1 MNNKRR
7 MKWIA
12 RVMALAL
19 TGTLMLG
26 GAAAVK
32 PVTAYAAGSSIIETT
47 PKTGKLTI
55 EKKNANGS
63 AELPG
68 ATFEIY
74 KVMSLTPGEN
84 PGEYASYKAEDPFAA
99 VLTRNNIEPDALDN
113 YSAADLEGIISDLKN
128 VATKGNGTEKT
139 TDDSGNAVFENL
151 PLGYYLV
158 VETAAPSGYVA
169 GSPFLVAIPSTDN
182 YNDTTA
188 AGTAGISWVYD
199 VTVQPKN
206 AQVSINKKLD
216 NAEDGSVKVDDYVK
230 YVITTAI
237 PNYPAEYTNAVF
249 RIHDVMSDGL
259 AIQNDNTHP
268 IVVKVG
274 GTPVDANDNTYTVEA
289 QNKTGDA
296 ADLIITFNSTYIM
309 TETNKGNPVE
319 VTYYAKVTDKAVT
332 GTQGNPNKVTLDY
345 NHQPGEEAHAE
356 TPEVKVY
363 SFNIKVE
370 KFANEGRQKALSNAK
385 FGLYS
390 NVKCT
395 DDVKI
400 GEATSNDSGVLGFE
414 KIDEGTYY
422 LKEIASPKG
431 YTLLTNPIKVE
442 IIAGKDASSKANG
455 SFTLEVNDGPIT
467 NTSGTFKTRLDV
479 ESGTAYVAVENH
491 KGFSLPSTGG
501 AGIAMFLIVGAAG
514 IILVSVAFTR
524 KSRKAN

>member
-32 PVTAYAAGSSIIETT
+32 PVTAYAAESSIIETT
-47 PKTGKLTI
+47 PTTGKLTI

-63 AELPG
+63 AALPG

-74 KVMSLTPGEN
+74 KVMSLTPGTTA
-84 PGEYASYKAEDPFAA
+84 GEYASYKAEAPFAA
-99 VLTRNNIEPDALDN
+99 VLTNNNIKPDVLNN
-113 YSAADLEGIISDLKN
+113 YSAADLEKIISDLKN
-128 VATKGNGTEKT
+128 VATKGSGTEKT
-139 TDDSGNAVFENL
+139 TDNIGNAVFDNL
-151 PLGYYLV
+151 ALGYYLV

-182 YNDTTA
+182 YNDTPA
-188 AGTAGISWVYD
+188 AGTPGTSWVYD

-216 NAEDGSVKVDDYVK
+216 DTEDGSVKVDDYVK

-249 RIHDVMSDGL
+249 RINDVMSDGL

-268 IVVKVG
+268 IVVKVN
-274 GTPVDANDNTYTVEA
+274 GTELEASQDTYTVDA
-289 QNKTGDA
+289 QNKAGNA
-296 ADLIITFNSTYIM
+296 ADLIITFNSTYVM
-309 TETNKGNPVE
+309 TEENKGNSVE

-356 TPEVKVY
+356 TP
-363 SFNIKVE
+363 
-370 KFANEGRQKALSNAK
+370 G
-385 FGLYS
+385 
-390 NVKCT
+390 
-395 DDVKI
+395 
-400 GEATSNDSGVLGFE
+400 
-414 KIDEGTYY
+414 
-422 LKEIASPKG
+422 
-431 YTLLTNPIKVE
+431 
-442 IIAGKDASSKANG
+442 
-455 SFTLEVNDGPIT
+455 
-467 NTSGTFKTRLDV
+467 
-479 ESGTAYVAVENH
+479 
-491 KGFSLPSTGG
+491 
-501 AGIAMFLIVGAAG
+501 
-514 IILVSVAFTR
+514 
-524 KSRKAN
+524 